1 MCRACKFLKL
11 ETDGLPCHIL
21 DILQKLWLHPKCT
34 DCFLAKMMGEY
45 EKFFGNFWLVSE
57 MSDL

>member
-11 ETDGLPCHIL
+11 KTDGLAYHIL
-21 DILQKLWLHPKCT
+21 NILQKLWLHPKCT
-34 DCFLAKMMGEY
+34 DYFPAKEMGEPK
-45 EKFFGNFWLVSE
+45 KFFGNSWLASE